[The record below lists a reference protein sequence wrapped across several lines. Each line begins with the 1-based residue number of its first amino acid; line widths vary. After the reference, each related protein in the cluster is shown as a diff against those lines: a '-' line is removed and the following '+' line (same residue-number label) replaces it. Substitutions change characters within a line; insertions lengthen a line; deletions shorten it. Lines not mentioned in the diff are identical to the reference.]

1 MESRPIEK
9 KHALEVSVIIWT
21 ILKILLLVAINILA
35 FLPIPFYVL
44 WVIFGCEVLIGILV
58 KISIQRIIPI
68 IKFLAFNLIPL
79 LILLY
84 FVEHDWLSAL
94 IHFGEYTSKIF
105 LLLMSVVLLVEITPM
120 NILVVS
126 LSKIGIPK
134 VLTFIIATGITFIPL
149 LSSQLRTT
157 VQAQKARGYRLNIFK
172 LKPVLVP
179 TILYLLELST
189 NLSLS
194 LESRGFNL

>member
-1 MESRPIEK
+1 MESKPLGK
-9 KHALEVSVIIWT
+9 KKSNEVVLIVWT
-21 ILKILLLVAINILA
+21 YLKILLLVAINIIA

-44 WVIFGCEVLIGILV
+44 WIIFGCEVFIGILV
-58 KISIQRIIPI
+58 KIAIQKILPI
-68 IKFLAFNLIPL
+68 IKFLAFNLIPML
-79 LILLY
+79 LLLY
-84 FVEHDWLSAL
+84 FVEHDWWNAL
-94 IHFGEYTSKIF
+94 VLFGEYTSKVF
-105 LLLMSVVLLVEITPM
+105 LLLMSVVLFVEVTPM
-120 NILVVS
+120 NIIVVS

-134 VLTFIIATGITFIPL
+134 VVTFIIATGISFIPL

-194 LESRGFNL
+194 LESRGFIL